1 MYYILITVRV
11 RFLYLKCIGATS
23 SCKFTPI
30 AYLFLADITT
40 SDSLAMAISLTRFHS
55 PGSLTE
61 RALSRH
67 TVLAEE

>member
-23 SCKFTPI
+23 PI